1 MTTSELSE
9 RRAPD
14 RAKMASAIEALVLE
28 CGATCERGK
37 HGDIRG
43 ANVIKIYIKAAEG
56 LELMVD
62 FDGKSPQPNI
72 HVLSWYMD
80 SNSTKRLNNSTF
92 GGNVNPYHFQKATY
106 VAYGFADLC
115 KQLRAGLLMA
125 KDGTAFLPH

>member
-14 RAKMASAIEALVLE
+14 RKKMASAIEALVLE
-28 CGATCERGK
+28 CGAKFVRGS
-37 HGDIRG
+37 DIPS

-80 SNSTKRLNNSTF
+80 SKSAKRLNNSTF

-106 VAYGFADLC
+106 IAYGFADLC